1 MKNYLIITII
11 AALTISTSF
20 AGTNKKNNPHVVQ
33 QTSSARSEALPPEL
47 AQMDF
52 KLLKPVK
59 GVSRTFAELD
69 ADYRNR
75 LISVFI
81 VMKQQY
87 GYDLVMLEGYR
98 SPERQ
103 DSLSS
108 SVTSAVGGL
117 SFHQYGL
124 ASDCAFWRDGK
135 LMADPKNPWTMQG
148 YKLLGEVAKSVGLV
162 WGGNWSIK
170 DYGHTELR
178 TPKAMYAMNMLRR
191 AAYRNAIA
199 AL

>member
-20 AGTNKKNNPHVVQ
+20 AGTNKKNNPNVVQ
-33 QTSSARSEALPPEL
+33 KTSSAKSEALPPEL

-108 SVTSAVGGL
+108 SVTSAVGGQ

-124 ASDCAFWRDGK
+124 ASDCAFMKNGK
-135 LMADPKNPWTMQG
+135 IMADPKNPWTMQG
-148 YKLLGEVAKSVGLV
+148 YKLLGQVAKSVGLV

-178 TPKAMYAMNMLRR
+178 APKAMYAMNMLRR

>member
-1 MKNYLIITII
+1 MNNYIAITLL
-11 AALTISTSF
+11 AALTISTAW
-20 AGTNKKNNPHVVQ
+20 AGSTNKHRQ
-33 QTSSARSEALPPEL
+33 DATSVTSTALPVEL
-47 AQMDF
+47 AQMNF
-52 KLLKPVK
+52 KLLKPIK

-87 GYDLVMLEGYR
+87 GYDMVMLEGYR

-108 SVTSAVGGL
+108 NVTLAVGGQ

-124 ASDCAFWRDGK
+124 ASDCAFMKDGK
-135 LMADPKNPWTMQG
+135 LMSDPRNAWTMQG
-148 YKLLGEVAKSVGLV
+148 YKLLGQVASSVGLV

-178 TPKAMYAMNMLRR
+178 TQKAMYAMNMLRK
-191 AAYRNAIA
+191 AAYRNAVA